1 MAVLWVSYF
10 ELGLP
15 VILFDTCVQCTCK
28 LMLSYACYGVV
39 QKSYI
44 FYLFED
50 IFCSI
55 SANSQAI
62 IGHLTADVVKC
73 NLN

>member
-1 MAVLWVSYF
+1 
-10 ELGLP
+10 
-15 VILFDTCVQCTCK
+15 
-28 LMLSYACYGVV
+28 MLSYACYGVV